1 MSELDRVIGEAVSGQ
16 HAPFLVA
23 MTGNAGGVTWSGAA
37 GERSPG
43 QSRAC
48 ARPARRAGPAF

>member
-1 MSELDRVIGEAVSGQ
+1 MNELDRVLSDAVAAE
-16 HAPFLVA
+16 HVPFVVA

-43 QSRAC
+43 QTATWTPCFASSR
-48 ARPARRAGPAF
+48 